1 MLTSNHHVICRPPWP
16 GLAVC
21 TTKSHLYPT
30 MGLPPRVPYR
40 GQFRAWFMALALG
53 FSRINLPEGY
63 KGPSLR
69 MKTLLG

>member
-1 MLTSNHHVICRPPWP
+1 M
-16 GLAVC
+16 
-21 TTKSHLYPT
+21 KSHLYPT
-30 MGLPPRVPYR
+30 MGLPPGVPYR